1 MMSAAPRLMIRSC
14 SSTGGNSR
22 RLTAPALYHTDFGG
36 ARHARPA
43 GVARYNVGVMA
54 LRKDDAT
61 SPPKRPLWR
70 RRWFRRT
77 LIGVGALALLF
88 VIVVGVA
95 ALWAF
100 TILPRSLPSVTALET
115 LQPIQGTKI
124 YDDNDEPMTE
134 LHVERRI
141 LVPLAQ
147 IPQSL
152 RDAILATED
161 RRFYSHWGIDPIG
174 VARAILQNY
183 RRGRIVEGGS
193 TITQQLTKVLFL
205 TPDKSLERKLK
216 EAVLALELER
226 RYSKDRILEM
236 YLNQVYFGHG
246 SYGVEAAARTFF
258 GKPVSELTVKESALI
273 AGLPRAP
280 SNYSPFDRADAA
292 KRRREVVLRRMVDF
306 GVLKDEESK
315 RLAKTDLGL
324 IPPERRRTTGQYFV
338 EYVQQSL
345 EANYGPDLVLKGG
358 LNVYTTLNP
367 TMQLAAEQ
375 SLRDGLKAL
384 QGRSAQ
390 ARPGESREG
399 AVITVEPQTGY
410 VTAMVGGSDFLRSE
424 FNRAV
429 QAKRQPGSAFKP
441 FIYIAALEAGF
452 TPASQI
458 EDSPVSYT
466 VGGGQPVWKPENYD
480 RKFRGSTTLQQAIEE
495 SVNVVTVKLQERIGL
510 SKTIQVA
517 RRLGIASP
525 LDVNLSLAL
534 GTSDLS
540 LLELTSAY
548 GVLANQGVWMPPVTI
563 RYVTDAQGKLLEE
576 HVPEGREAIAPE
588 TAYVI
593 THMLRG
599 VVERGTGQA
608 AKALGRPIAAKTGT
622 TNDYSNAW
630 FIGFT
635 PRLATGVWVGY
646 DRPRSLGKDETRSRG
661 AVPIWVRYMGRVPP
675 GHLRPRSAGEES
687 TEPRRQLGN
696 GHADLLHR
704 VPLPDGDA
712 PVAALTAL
720 GVPGRLDVHRDAI
733 WCPDLVLPAIEAPD
747 GRGVVV
753 DHAPLPGERGADRVG
768 GADDVVTLLEE
779 RKHGNLQRRQ
789 LRVEPEHDPL
799 LAAHFLLAVGIGH
812 EGQERSVHPGRRLDD
827 ERDDVLLALLVEVR
841 ERLAAPLRVLLE
853 VEVGTVGDTHQL
865 APADREVV
873 LDVHRALGVVRQ
885 LVALVLAD
893 SQIFVAQAV
902 ALEPR
907 EAVLDPPVVPV
918 LVGRPA
924 VDTIVRVD
932 EELDLHLLELT
943 IPEDEVARR
952 DLVAERST
960 GLRDAERQLQSH
972 RLQDVVEVHEHRL
985 GRLRTQVG
993 ERGVLLDGA
1002 HERLEHEG

>member
-1 MMSAAPRLMIRSC
+1 
-14 SSTGGNSR
+14 
-22 RLTAPALYHTDFGG
+22 
-36 ARHARPA
+36 
-43 GVARYNVGVMA
+43 MA

-77 LIGVGALALLF
+77 LIGVGALTLLF

-174 VARAILQNY
+174 VARAVIQNY

-338 EYVQQSL
+338 DYVQQSL
-345 EANYGPDLVLKGG
+345 EAKYGPDLVLKGG
-358 LNVYTTLNP
+358 LNVYTTLSP

-390 ARPGESREG
+390 ARPGESPEG

-410 VTAMVGGSDFLRSE
+410 VKAMVGGSDFLRSE

-466 VGGGQPVWKPENYD
+466 VGGSQPVWKPENYD

-495 SVNVVTVKLQERIGL
+495 SVNVVTIKLQERIGL
-510 SKTIQVA
+510 AKTIQVA

-646 DRPRSLGKDETRSRG
+646 DRPRSLGKDETGSRV
-661 AVPIWVRYMGRVPP
+661 AVPIWVSYMGRVLGDSPKEDFP
-675 GHLRPRSAGEES
+675 VPDRVVSLLIDEDPSGECLRPVPMAFVKGSES
-687 TEPRRQLGN
+687 
-696 GHADLLHR
+696 
-704 VPLPDGDA
+704 
-712 PVAALTAL
+712 
-720 GVPGRLDVHRDAI
+720 
-733 WCPDLVLPAIEAPD
+733 
-747 GRGVVV
+747 GVVCSGV
-753 DHAPLPGERGADRVG
+753 GQPRAQLSPASPPASQPPPTGTTAPTP
-768 GADDVVTLLEE
+768 
-779 RKHGNLQRRQ
+779 
-789 LRVEPEHDPL
+789 
-799 LAAHFLLAVGIGH
+799 
-812 EGQERSVHPGRRLDD
+812 
-827 ERDDVLLALLVEVR
+827 
-841 ERLAAPLRVLLE
+841 AAP
-853 VEVGTVGDTHQL
+853 
-865 APADREVV
+865 PN
-873 LDVHRALGVVRQ
+873 
-885 LVALVLAD
+885 
-893 SQIFVAQAV
+893 
-902 ALEPR
+902 
-907 EAVLDPPVVPV
+907 PVPQ
-918 LVGRPA
+918 GQTP
-924 VDTIVRVD
+924 
-932 EELDLHLLELT
+932 
-943 IPEDEVARR
+943 
-952 DLVAERST
+952 
-960 GLRDAERQLQSH
+960 
-972 RLQDVVEVHEHRL
+972 
-985 GRLRTQVG
+985 
-993 ERGVLLDGA
+993 
-1002 HERLEHEG
+1002 